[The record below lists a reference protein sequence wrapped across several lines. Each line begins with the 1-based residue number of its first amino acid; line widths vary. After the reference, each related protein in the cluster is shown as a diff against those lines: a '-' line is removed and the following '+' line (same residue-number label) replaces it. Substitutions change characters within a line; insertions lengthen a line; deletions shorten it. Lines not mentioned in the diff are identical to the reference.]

1 MGIIIRTVFNNQGW
15 AGPCKNPSNDPRCYQ
30 CIEGRV
36 YVNGGKPITVDDN
49 GFCKGEIQDGE
60 PWCWEQTLCTK
71 YFWGNAIGKWGPRA
85 YPGEKVYLVYREL
98 SGLYTL
104 WGWTKVHW
112 IDNNAKPCPNLYLEP
127 FKPLSDDKCVRGLS
141 AIYLTGRKWGQG
153 TFRYIG
159 SEREAILDSRIEGKP
174 PIPNFQ
180 DGSKNSSSVADYM
193 TVPLRLKV
201 NITERLKRIAESEG
215 REIEDIVREAIAE
228 WLKGREF

>member
-1 MGIIIRTVFNNQGW
+1 MGIIIRTAFNNQGW

-36 YVNGGKPITVDDN
+36 YVNGGKAITVDGN
-49 GFCKGEIQDGE
+49 GFCKGEIQNEE

-71 YFWGNAIGKWGPRA
+71 YFWGNEIGKWGPRA

-104 WGWTKVHW
+104 WGRTKVDW
-112 IDNNAKPCPNLYLEP
+112 IDNNAKPPNLYLEP
-127 FKPLSDDKCVRGLS
+127 FKPLSDDKWVRGLS

-159 SEREAILDSRIEGKP
+159 GEREAILDARIEGKP
-174 PIPNFQ
+174 PIPNSQ
-180 DGSKNSSSVADYM
+180 EGSKNSSRVADYI

-215 REIEDIVREAIAE
+215 REIEDIMREAIAE
-228 WLKGREF
+228 WLKDREY

>member
-1 MGIIIRTVFNNQGW
+1 MGIIIRTAFNNQGW

-85 YPGEKVYLVYREL
+85 YPGEKVYLVFREL

-104 WGWTKVHW
+104 WGRTKVDW
-112 IDNNAKPCPNLYLEP
+112 IDNNTKPCPNLYLEP
-127 FKPLSDDKCVRGLS
+127 FKPLSDDKRVRGLS

-159 SEREAILDSRIEGKP
+159 GEREAILDSHIEGKP
-174 PIPNFQ
+174 PIPNSQ
-180 DGSKNSSSVADYM
+180 EGLKNSSSVAHYM

-228 WLKGREF
+228 WIKGREF

>member
-1 MGIIIRTVFNNQGW
+1 MGIIIRTAFNNQGW

-104 WGWTKVHW
+104 WGRTKVDW

-127 FKPLSDDKCVRGLS
+127 FKPLSDDKWVRGLS

-159 SEREAILDSRIEGKP
+159 SEREAILESRIEGKP
-174 PIPNFQ
+174 PIPNSQ
-180 DGSKNSSSVADYM
+180 AGSKNSSSVADYM

-215 REIEDIVREAIAE
+215 REIEDIMREALAE
-228 WLKGREF
+228 WLKGRES